1 MNLRVLIIILYLH
14 HNSHNEES
22 VDVDVDMY
30 VDMCNNKQQCIVI
43 GLDQGGGRMT
53 PNYNFHFISQSTV
66 DI

>member
-22 VDVDVDMY
+22 VDVDVDMC
-30 VDMCNNKQQCIVI
+30 VWHNKQQCIVI
-43 GLDQGGGRMT
+43 GLDQGGGRMA